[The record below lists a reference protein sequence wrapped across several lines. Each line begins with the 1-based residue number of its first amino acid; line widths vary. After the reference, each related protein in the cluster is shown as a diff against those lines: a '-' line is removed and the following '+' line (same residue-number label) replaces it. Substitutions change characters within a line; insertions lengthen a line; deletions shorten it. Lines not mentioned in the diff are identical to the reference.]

1 MRLPVKDR
9 RTQPYM
15 TEREIRAIKRA
26 IAACKKYLA
35 NDQQMSIQLD
45 ASAKRTRAAGK
56 RVKRQVKEAPHDMH

>member
-1 MRLPVKDR
+1 
-9 RTQPYM
+9 M